1 MKLALRHT
9 LPPGASLGQCVSA
22 AVIEARLVT
31 EFAHAGIVIGDTL
44 YHSTGAKGVHEEIT
58 PDLTGW
64 TLIDLGEMRDARA
77 LALFNKV
84 KGSGYDWISLTSFV
98 VITSSSDSQR
108 WYCFE
113 LAWLLMTGTAPRERV
128 TGEMLLVQALSMG
141 GLLMTAPPPVR
152 AIPFDLTTGARA

>member
-1 MKLALRHT
+1 MMLALRHT
-9 LPPGASLGQCVSA
+9 LPPGASLVQRASA

-31 EFAHAGIVIGDTL
+31 QFAHAGIVIGDTL
-44 YHSTGAKGVHEEIT
+44 YHSTGADGVHAERGA
-58 PDLTGW
+58 DLTGW

-77 LALFNKV
+77 LSLFRHV
-84 KGSGYDWISLTSFV
+84 DGSGYDWVSLTSFV

-128 TGEMLLVQALSMG
+128 TGEMLILLAFTLG
-141 GLLMTAPPPVR
+141 GRLLTAPPPVR
-152 AIPFDLTTGARA
+152 AIPFDLTGATA